1 MPSNYLVK
9 LKKWIKKNFLIFLKI
24 TSKESMERMKKSKA
38 LIEERELKNEFGIGM
53 SIKFI

>member
-1 MPSNYLVK
+1 
-9 LKKWIKKNFLIFLKI
+9 
-24 TSKESMERMKKSKA
+24 MERMKKSKA